1 MYQVLQMEVLE
12 ITLSLIQG
20 QAVVVAV
27 LFQQRMQVAMAV
39 LAS

>member
-1 MYQVLQMEVLE
+1 MEVLE

-27 LFQQRMQVAMAV
+27 LFQQRMQAVMAA
-39 LAS
+39 LAL